1 MPRKP
6 VESMTTSSL
15 NAALSFVI
23 DQKEFTDHSE
33 AAQKFGIGKAY
44 LSRLMSGEKDNPS
57 DEVLKRMGIK
67 REVVVTY
74 TAKA

>member
-1 MPRKP
+1 MAK
-6 VESMTTSSL
+6 EIKSTDSL

-23 DQKEFTDHSE
+23 ERNRFSDYAE

-44 LSRLMSGEKDNPS
+44 LSRLLSGEKNNPS